1 MVLFALTALLAAI
14 IPSADAAAAFN
25 ISENDVKAGATM
37 TGQLVVDAC
46 VNNTCLTTGPECR
59 RNSQKMTIAMLTME
73 TIDTKG
79 AFYIHH
85 HESIAIKGKEYF
97 DTTTSRPDGLVGLN
111 GGDQIEW
118 FHADGNRSRRTSVQ
132 LDMLSNPW
140 VAPGGALR
148 EQRWEEKV
156 GSHDATIGKH
166 CYMTGKYC
174 YFGGSQQSPASRG
187 PTRRE
192 ERRVRRFKGIHIA
205 LTLLSAALIALTTV
219 FTFALLVSLQ
229 VAATLAATGAVV
241 VVGRPEFQLNEL
253 DRQRRTRP
261 RCRGAP
267 LRDLRWGVP
276 GVGPA
281 ARRILLRSD
290 GPVPTVEL
298 VPGVQLGLPRL
309 VHCNVGGVGARA
321 GL

>member
-1 MVLFALTALLAAI
+1 MRKRKITGAITLRRPSTLSSARGSTVSPKMVLFALTALLAAI

-140 VAPGGALR
+140 VASGGALR

-156 GSHDATIGKH
+156 GSHDAT
-166 CYMTGKYC
+166 
-174 YFGGSQQSPASRG
+174 RG
-187 PTRRE
+187 ECPSNAL
-192 ERRVRRFKGIHIA
+192 RFKI
-205 LTLLSAALIALTTV
+205 
-219 FTFALLVSLQ
+219 
-229 VAATLAATGAVV
+229 
-241 VVGRPEFQLNEL
+241 
-253 DRQRRTRP
+253 
-261 RCRGAP
+261 
-267 LRDLRWGVP
+267 LR
-276 GVGPA
+276 
-281 ARRILLRSD
+281 
-290 GPVPTVEL
+290 
-298 VPGVQLGLPRL
+298 
-309 VHCNVGGVGARA
+309 
-321 GL
+321 